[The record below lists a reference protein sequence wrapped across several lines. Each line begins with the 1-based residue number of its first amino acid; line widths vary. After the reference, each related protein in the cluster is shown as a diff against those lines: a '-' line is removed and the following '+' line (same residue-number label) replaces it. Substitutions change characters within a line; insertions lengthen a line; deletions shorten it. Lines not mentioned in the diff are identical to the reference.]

1 MQHKPQALF
10 SNETIDF
17 DDEYSED
24 ENFDPDGINPSK
36 GLPQPKVN
44 LLHEKDEIE
53 INPEESLT
61 DEENIIYDPKV
72 RELNEL
78 DIKNKQ
84 AILDILMD
92 DDLITKKP
100 IKTAEYVKEVNKT
113 KYSYVKSNLNFNT
126 INTYDQDKKNTL
138 GRTGLFEIE
147 TQEGNP
153 EYIKDM
159 NIAASLLKDQIIEEN
174 QEVGNLLFSDIN
186 TKQKNLTRKDI
197 GKKIDN
203 ALNKKKENLK
213 KIEAKVIKKQKSEET
228 FTPSINHRKKDGSKR
243 DLTSFLKAQK
253 EFQQKVEQKKKD
265 ILQKEESEIRKTI
278 LAKPQL
284 NKNSEELIKKLYGT
298 ENNQPA
304 YLRLYNKM
312 IKTEDKLKKA
322 EEIIISREREEEEK
336 RKEKEN
342 ELKKR
347 NPYKHIRSKFN
358 LSQKNFKESKNI
370 NRLKKV
376 KSAENIKSNNN
387 LDWDYNNYN
396 NSNII
401 KTKRINYD
409 YKVIQLNKVLFNKF
423 LSNFDDAIKLILE
436 ENKNKN
442 SSNSDEI
449 DDVQYFKLLYYLGMI
464 TSPIDKNEKNDSELN
479 RNLNLI
485 EKRLAKNSFML
496 LAIYGGK
503 IKINDVKNF
512 LICVLGLQNYNLYH
526 MFRTEHEHEL
536 KAIFPP
542 YEYKKE
548 EIPELILQKQSEEL
562 LSKINKKHKKNNKYF
577 SVSKDNEIIFTLE
590 KAFLINRDFNK
601 FAVNYRSKKNKV
613 KEEKLMSLLKKECP
627 FKPKIGEKSNALYQ
641 KHKDKVY
648 ANHNKSFNYDLN
660 SQNKNSK
667 LEYVN
672 RILMLDKK
680 RIYENQKIRKEMEQ
694 KEISECTFQPNVAN
708 YLTNTTDKKNKK
720 TNNKYISGSD
730 KKRMFINQ
738 NERDKV
744 KKNIFDELYE
754 DGKQKLKFKKDK
766 TQEEIDL
773 EVQKKELT
781 FLPDIKDLDIRK
793 FPKTNFKND
802 IYHEK
807 EYKILYERLKRARL
821 ERLAEKGKNYR
832 YVLNDE
838 LKQFLKDKKE
848 FNYLENNKYLE
859 TDDPFYYNTLGMT
872 EIKNRLNSQHKHE
885 ENKNDDKVNKSQE
898 MNLIKNNLNEKNYY
912 EGNNKNDRMITDP
925 RKIEE
930 TNQKEVIPLL
940 IIDVNIGQGI
950 KKKIFVYRGDTAE
963 GLAEKF
969 AKEYDLNE
977 ETKKK
982 LEGLIFHHMQRLLNR
997 IEEEVET
1004 PGSSK
1009 YKNVY
1014 RIKNS

>member
-24 ENFDPDGINPSK
+24 ENFNPDGINPSK

-322 EEIIISREREEEEK
+322 EEIIISREREEEKK

-423 LSNFDDAIKLILE
+423 LSNFDDAI
-436 ENKNKN
+436 
-442 SSNSDEI
+442 
-449 DDVQYFKLLYYLGMI
+449 
-464 TSPIDKNEKNDSELN
+464 
-479 RNLNLI
+479 
-485 EKRLAKNSFML
+485 
-496 LAIYGGK
+496 
-503 IKINDVKNF
+503 
-512 LICVLGLQNYNLYH
+512 
-526 MFRTEHEHEL
+526 
-536 KAIFPP
+536 
-542 YEYKKE
+542 
-548 EIPELILQKQSEEL
+548 
-562 LSKINKKHKKNNKYF
+562 
-577 SVSKDNEIIFTLE
+577 
-590 KAFLINRDFNK
+590 
-601 FAVNYRSKKNKV
+601 
-613 KEEKLMSLLKKECP
+613 
-627 FKPKIGEKSNALYQ
+627 
-641 KHKDKVY
+641 
-648 ANHNKSFNYDLN
+648 
-660 SQNKNSK
+660 
-667 LEYVN
+667 
-672 RILMLDKK
+672 
-680 RIYENQKIRKEMEQ
+680 
-694 KEISECTFQPNVAN
+694 
-708 YLTNTTDKKNKK
+708 
-720 TNNKYISGSD
+720 
-730 KKRMFINQ
+730 
-738 NERDKV
+738 
-744 KKNIFDELYE
+744 
-754 DGKQKLKFKKDK
+754 
-766 TQEEIDL
+766 
-773 EVQKKELT
+773 
-781 FLPDIKDLDIRK
+781 
-793 FPKTNFKND
+793 
-802 IYHEK
+802 
-807 EYKILYERLKRARL
+807 
-821 ERLAEKGKNYR
+821 
-832 YVLNDE
+832 
-838 LKQFLKDKKE
+838 
-848 FNYLENNKYLE
+848 
-859 TDDPFYYNTLGMT
+859 
-872 EIKNRLNSQHKHE
+872 
-885 ENKNDDKVNKSQE
+885 
-898 MNLIKNNLNEKNYY
+898 
-912 EGNNKNDRMITDP
+912 
-925 RKIEE
+925 
-930 TNQKEVIPLL
+930 
-940 IIDVNIGQGI
+940 
-950 KKKIFVYRGDTAE
+950 
-963 GLAEKF
+963 
-969 AKEYDLNE
+969 
-977 ETKKK
+977 
-982 LEGLIFHHMQRLLNR
+982 
-997 IEEEVET
+997 
-1004 PGSSK
+1004 
-1009 YKNVY
+1009 
-1014 RIKNS
+1014 